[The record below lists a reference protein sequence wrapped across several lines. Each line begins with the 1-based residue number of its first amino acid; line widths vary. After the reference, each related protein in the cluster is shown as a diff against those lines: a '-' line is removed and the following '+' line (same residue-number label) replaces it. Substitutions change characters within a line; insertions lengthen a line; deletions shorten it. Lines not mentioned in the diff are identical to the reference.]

1 MSRDQ
6 TTRTTPPPLPR
17 HDACSQSLPFLA
29 EQSQRNGNQEGAGN
43 PRRSVQ
49 GGGNVDR
56 RFDEERDGG
65 RDEEVEEGDGSHG
78 VRRDDEKDEFGAS
91 EGKGK
96 DIRDVRRGEEKGEG
110 KEETEERRKIEI
122 KIKIKIE
129 NQ

>member
-1 MSRDQ
+1 M
-6 TTRTTPPPLPR
+6 
-17 HDACSQSLPFLA
+17 
-29 EQSQRNGNQEGAGN
+29 
-43 PRRSVQ
+43 
-49 GGGNVDR
+49 
-56 RFDEERDGG
+56 
-65 RDEEVEEGDGSHG
+65 EEGDGSHG

-96 DIRDVRRGEEKGEG
+96 DVRYVRRSEEKEEG